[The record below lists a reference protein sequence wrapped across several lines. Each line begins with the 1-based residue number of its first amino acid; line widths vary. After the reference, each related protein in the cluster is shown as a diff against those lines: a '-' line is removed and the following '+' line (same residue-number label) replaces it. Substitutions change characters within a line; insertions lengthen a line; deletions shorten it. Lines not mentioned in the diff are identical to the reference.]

1 MSAISQEQ
9 LARLLGEHGPAL
21 AFYARQWS
29 DAPEDVVQDAFI
41 GLLRQ
46 ETPPDRPVA
55 WLYGTVRRLALHAV
69 RTERRRRARER
80 RAAVA
85 KRAWIAPADALESDV
100 EELMDQLDGL
110 PRQQREVVVARVWG
124 DLTFEEIGELT
135 GASSSTAHRRYCR
148 ALESLR
154 NGFNGRFEQN
164 GNER

>member
-1 MSAISQEQ
+1 VSAISQEQ
-9 LARLLGEHGPAL
+9 LARLLSEHGPAL
-21 AFYARQWS
+21 AFFAQQWS
-29 DAPEDVVQDAFI
+29 DSPDDVVQDAFI

-46 ETPPDRPVA
+46 ETLPERPVA
-55 WLYGTVRRLALHAV
+55 WLYGTVRRVALHDA

-80 RAAVA
+80 RVAVA

-100 EELMDQLDGL
+100 AQLMDQLDDL

-135 GASSSTAHRRYCR
+135 GASSSTAHRRYCQ

-154 NGFNGRFEQN
+154 KGLNGRCEPN